1 MGDKAIANVRRAMS
15 ENANKIDKY
24 KKTISSIVD
33 TFVCPI
39 TMEYV
44 FRPVIAEDGRVYE
57 ENALRKWM
65 EKDESPTFK
74 SPATGVDIGKSIVYS
89 LQIRQCIEHAIN
101 SGAIEAKKASAWK
114 RTLKAEKQFGTIKK
128 CAENGQVNAM
138 TTLGFT
144 YRDGRRGQPVNV
156 TESIK
161 WFEMAADENDP
172 EALTALGVLHING
185 KGVAKDIPKGM
196 DLLLK
201 SAGTT
206 NASEHACAILGECY
220 ARGMYGMRK
229 DMDVAKQYYGKMKKC
244 RNRDS
249 ISLYR
254 KRAMDICKDSNSES
268 KKHN

>member
-1 MGDKAIANVRRAMS
+1 MAVGIMS
-15 ENANKIDKY
+15 DNA
-24 KKTISSIVD
+24 KKVEAYETTISSIAD

-39 TMEYV
+39 TMEYP

-57 ENALRKWM
+57 EAALKEWM

-74 SPATGVDIGKSIVYS
+74 SPATGVDIGKSIVHS
-89 LQIRQCIEHAIN
+89 LQIRQSIEHAIN
-101 SGAIEAKKASAWK
+101 SGAVDAKKASAWK
-114 RTLKAEKQFGTIKK
+114 RTLKEEKRFGTIKK
-128 CAENGQVNAM
+128 CAENGEVNAM

-144 YRDGRRGQPVNV
+144 YRDGLRGQPVNM

-161 WFEMAADENDP
+161 WFQKAADENDP
-172 EALTALGVLHING
+172 QAITALGVLHILG

-206 NASEHACAILGECY
+206 NSSEHACAILGLSY
-220 ARGMYGMRK
+220 ATGVLGMK
-229 DMDVAKQYYGKMKKC
+229 KNMDVAMQYYGKMEKC

-249 ISLYR
+249 IDLYR
-254 KRAMDICKDSNSES
+254 RRARAVCKDSNSEN
-268 KKHN
+268 KQLC